1 MKAIFQFLILLF
13 SSSVFAQFTVSGYVY
28 DNSTKEPLL
37 GVSIFYDGSTIGTI
51 TDDKG
56 YFKLTTSG
64 RMAGN
69 LIINFLGYE
78 TVILSETKNGDLG
91 TIFLNE
97 KPLELKEVVLLP
109 DTWSRRKKLRI
120 FRKEFLGSTN
130 ASYKCKI
137 LNEEDIRFYYNA
149 TENRLYAYAKKPIL
163 IDNKYLGYRVTYNL
177 IDFEADFF
185 NQVDDEPPVTKATY
199 MAGTLF
205 FKDLNTTKPKKK
217 YIKNRES
224 SYYGSGIHFMRSL
237 ARQNLDTEG
246 FSIFKKRFQVNPKEV
261 FSAVE
266 IDGLTQIIQRAER
279 LSITFKNEQSFILVT
294 ENPYYIDD
302 YGNHLPSRNIS
313 FGGKI
318 GTLRAAN
325 LLPLDYKI
333 D

>member
-1 MKAIFQFLILLF
+1 MKSLFQYLIILF
-13 SSSVFAQFTVSGYVY
+13 SSSIFAQFTVSGYVY
-28 DNSTKEPLL
+28 DSSTKEPLL

-51 TDDKG
+51 TNDKG
-56 YFKLTTSG
+56 YFQLTTSG

-69 LIINFLGYE
+69 LIFNFLGYE
-78 TVILSETKNGDLG
+78 SVILSEIKNKDLG
-91 TIFLNE
+91 AIALNE
-97 KPLELKEVVLLP
+97 KPLELKEIVLLP

-163 IDNKYLGYRVTYNL
+163 IENKYLGYRVTYNL
-177 IDFEADFF
+177 VDFEADFF
-185 NQVDDEPPVTKATY
+185 NQVGDESPVTKSTY

-205 FKDLNTTKPKKK
+205 FKDLNTTKSKKK
-217 YIKNRES
+217 YPKNRES
-224 SYYGSGIHFMRSL
+224 NYYGSGIHFMRSL
-237 ARQNLDTEG
+237 ASQNLAAEG
-246 FSIFKKRFQVNPKEV
+246 FSIFKKGFQVNPKEV
-261 FSAVE
+261 FSVLE
-266 IDGLTQIIQRAER
+266 IGGLTQVIQRFEK
-279 LSITFKNEQSFILVT
+279 LSITFKNEQSFIQVK

-318 GTLRAAN
+318 GELRAAN
-325 LLPLDYKI
+325 LLPLDYKMN
-333 D
+333 